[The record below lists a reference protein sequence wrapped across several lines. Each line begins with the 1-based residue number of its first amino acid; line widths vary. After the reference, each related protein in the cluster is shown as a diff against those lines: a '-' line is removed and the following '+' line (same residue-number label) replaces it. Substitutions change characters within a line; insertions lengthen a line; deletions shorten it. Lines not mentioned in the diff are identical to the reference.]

1 LWVGGRVIEATA
13 GSFVYRPRDVP
24 HTFLVSS
31 PEARYLVVTEPAGFE
46 TFMLATGQPAATL
59 TIPPPTAPPSDPA
72 PLI

>member
-1 LWVGGRVIEATA
+1 VIEATA